1 MNKIICKKCGC
12 QEHYRKEVPPHIGA
26 YCVKCDAWITWLPRA
41 AQQQYEAYVASLVND
56 LACTV
61 EPVIISIPPNH
72 GRSVAIKNLD
82 DVRKLLN
89 SDKTLTNQIMFG
101 AHELPNIESDDDTP
115 PWEDNR

>member
-1 MNKIICKKCGC
+1 MSEIICKKCGC
-12 QEHYRKEVPPHIGA
+12 HEHYRKTVKPHVGA
-26 YCVKCDAWITWLPRA
+26 YCVACGTWITWLSRA
-41 AQQQYEAYVASLVND
+41 AQQYEPYVASLVNE

-82 DVRKLLN
+82 DIRKLLN
-89 SDKTLTNQIMFG
+89 SDKIDINKLTFG
-101 AHELPNIESDDDTP
+101 AHELPKIESDDDTP